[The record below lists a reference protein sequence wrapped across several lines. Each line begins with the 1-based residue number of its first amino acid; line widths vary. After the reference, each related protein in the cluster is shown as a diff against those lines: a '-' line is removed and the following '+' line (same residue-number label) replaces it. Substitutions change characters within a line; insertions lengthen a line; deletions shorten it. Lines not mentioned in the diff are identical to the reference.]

1 MITKKKTRME
11 REIRA
16 QSSSTSLQ
24 IDDSPPSKARQGA
37 GLGKAAVLQMLD
49 RARDDWVA
57 EDEERMQDIV
67 DEVLDECNDRFDAFE
82 EQFEALEAI
91 LDELKAK

>member
-1 MITKKKTRME
+1 
-11 REIRA
+11 
-16 QSSSTSLQ
+16 
-24 IDDSPPSKARQGA
+24 
-37 GLGKAAVLQMLD
+37 MLD